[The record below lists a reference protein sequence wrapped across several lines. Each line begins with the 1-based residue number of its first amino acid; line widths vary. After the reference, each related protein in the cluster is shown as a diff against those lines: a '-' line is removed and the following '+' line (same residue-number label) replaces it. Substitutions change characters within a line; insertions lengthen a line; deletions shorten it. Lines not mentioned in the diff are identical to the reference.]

1 MFALESTLQRKMP
14 KRLLFFRH
22 GTGWIPYEEACPQKR
37 QTVRKRG
44 TSSPALI
51 YRYKVALC
59 RTFQTR
65 CLQRRSKDF
74 GTRWNRSRW
83 WNIHG
88 TPFSSFQRAVHAC
101 TVALILLATRLLS
114 EACVYGR
121 AFSLAAGG
129 SHRFPFCFR
138 FLWTIRWLFP
148 RNINK
153 FVLMAFVS
161 RFCAF
166 MPETDA
172 SCAFLRV
179 SSVEN
184 AKG

>member
-1 MFALESTLQRKMP
+1 MFALRSTLQRKMP
-14 KRLLFFRH
+14 KRLLFSRH

-88 TPFSSFQRAVHAC
+88 TPFSSFQRAVQ
-101 TVALILLATRLLS
+101 RL
-114 EACVYGR
+114 YRR
-121 AFSLAAGG
+121 AYSPRNSSAFRSL
-129 SHRFPFCFR
+129 R
-138 FLWTIRWLFP
+138 IRPSIQSRCRRISILFP
-148 RNINK
+148 
-153 FVLMAFVS
+153 VS
-161 RFCAF
+161 LNNPLTFS
-166 MPETDA
+166 E
-172 SCAFLRV
+172 
-179 SSVEN
+179 
-184 AKG
+184 KY

>member
-14 KRLLFFRH
+14 KRLLFSRH

-44 TSSPALI
+44 TSSRALI

-74 GTRWNRSRW
+74 GTRWNRSRR

-101 TVALILLATRLLS
+101 TVGTRLFSS
-114 EACVYGR
+114 ELVCFQKLAYTAEHSV
-121 AFSLAAGG
+121 SLQADYIV
-129 SHRFPFCFR
+129 FD
-138 FLWTIRWLFP
+138 
-148 RNINK
+148 
-153 FVLMAFVS
+153 FVS
-161 RFCAF
+161 GFFKQSADF
-166 MPETDA
+166 FPEILTS
-172 SCAFLRV
+172 SC
-179 SSVEN
+179 
-184 AKG
+184 